1 MQNLE
6 LDDTQFIRKGFN
18 GYLPLVSFDSFRRP
32 VFVDPVTFSEIS
44 QFIFLKKDCID
55 LVLCLQYKLSLCF
68 VLYNEIKQN
77 IYVL

>member
-1 MQNLE
+1 MMNDIVQKPQSKDGCKGITIFDTIVIIICFQN
-6 LDDTQFIRKGFN
+6 F
-18 GYLPLVSFDSFRRP
+18 
-32 VFVDPVTFSEIS
+32 VTFSEIS